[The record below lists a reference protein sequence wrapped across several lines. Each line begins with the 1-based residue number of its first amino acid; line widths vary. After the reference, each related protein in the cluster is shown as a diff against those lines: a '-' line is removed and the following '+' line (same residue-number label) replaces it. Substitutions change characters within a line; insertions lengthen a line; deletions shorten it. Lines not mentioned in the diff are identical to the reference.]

1 MLTEG
6 MFLVDRYEILS
17 KVGAGGMSD
26 VYKAKDHILGRM
38 VAIKVLKQEF
48 SEDINFVTKFRTEAQ
63 SAAGLEHPN
72 IVNIYDVGSESGLHF
87 IVMEYVEGITLKTY
101 VEKKGQLSFKEAT
114 SIAIQ
119 VARGIEA
126 AHNKEITHRDIKPQN
141 IMISTDGKVKVTDF
155 GIAKAISSNTIS
167 SDAMGSVH
175 YASPEQARNGFIDG
189 RSDIYS
195 LGIVMYEMVTGRVPF
210 DGETTVAVAIQHLQE
225 EMVVPTAFAVD
236 LPISYEKI
244 ILKCTQKNPE
254 RRYQT
259 VVDLLADLRQ
269 ALVTPDEDF
278 VVIAP
283 VIMGDTRIV
292 NGDEL
297 EAIQA
302 TAEEADLD
310 SENGFAEADEDEYDE
325 EDDNEDA
332 TGFLDPKMEK
342 IVTIGGIALA
352 VLIVA
357 ILVFLGSSMIFDWLN
372 FGNNKNTEDKDSQH
386 TESQI
391 DDDKDSE
398 DVEEVEMI
406 DLIGKSK
413 SEAEKAL
420 KKLGLEFDYV
430 YKESDKADGTVLDQ
444 SIDAGTKVEKG
455 SVIIVIVSGE
465 NPDATLIAIPDVV
478 GEDELTA
485 EQKLKDK
492 GFLVSK
498 EYANSDTVEAGK
510 VISQTPEAKDM
521 KTKGTRVTIVISEGA
536 DTKTVPAN
544 LIGKSEEDAIEAL
557 EELGFVANVVK
568 QTSGGKY
575 PAGTVFKVDGAGTQ
589 KAIGSVIN
597 VYVSNDEETSK
608 VKIPTDLVGKTK
620 EEAEKKLKELGFLV
634 KVKDDTSS
642 DKAKGTVTQVE
653 MAGKEAE
660 KGSTVVI
667 YVSTGA
673 GANEGSGSGDGSGT
687 GDGAGSGTG
696 SGDSTGNGSNE
707 NTGNN

>member
-1 MLTEG
+1 MLAEG
-6 MFLVDRYEILS
+6 MFLVDRYEIIS

-26 VYKAKDHILGRM
+26 VYKAKDHILGRV

-225 EMVVPTAFAVD
+225 EMIVPTAFAVD

-259 VVDLLADLRQ
+259 VAELLADLRQ

-283 VIMGDTRIV
+283 VVMGDTRIV

-297 EAIQA
+297 DMIQA
-302 TAEEADLD
+302 SAEEADLD
-310 SENGFAEADEDEYDE
+310 SENGFAEAEDDDYDE
-325 EDDNEDA
+325 EEDNEDA

-357 ILVFLGSSMIFDWLN
+357 ILVFLGSSMLFDMMN
-372 FGNNKNTEDKDSQH
+372 FGGGKDTQNKDSQH

-398 DVEEVEMI
+398 DVEQVEVPN
-406 DLIGKSK
+406 LVGKTK
-413 SEAEKAL
+413 EQAQKEL
-420 KKLGLEFDYV
+420 EKLGLEFDYV
-430 YKESDKADGTVLDQ
+430 YRESDKKDGTVLDQ
-444 SIDAGTKVEKG
+444 GIEAGSKVDTG
-455 SVIIVIVSGE
+455 SVIIVIVSGD
-465 NPDATLIAIPDVV
+465 NPDATLIEIPNVV
-478 GEDELTA
+478 GEDEVTA
-485 EQKLKDK
+485 EEKLKEK
-492 GFLVSK
+492 GFLVTK
-498 EYANSDTVEAGK
+498 EYAHSDSVEAGK
-510 VISQTPEAKDM
+510 VISQTPDAKD
-521 KTKGTRVTIVISEGA
+521 KKVKGTRVTIVISEGA
-536 DTKTVPAN
+536 ETTIVPAD
-544 LIGKSEEDAIEAL
+544 LVGQDIDTVRSEL
-557 EELGFVANVVK
+557 NKLGFKINVLRDYSNEFP
-568 QTSGGKY
+568 TE
-575 PAGTVFKVDGAGTQ
+575 GTVFRVVGSGTQ
-589 KAIGSVIN
+589 QPNGSTID
-597 VYVSNDEETSK
+597 VYVSIGKAPSSETPDNSEGNG
-608 VKIPTDLVGKTK
+608 DG
-620 EEAEKKLKELGFLV
+620 
-634 KVKDDTSS
+634 
-642 DKAKGTVTQVE
+642 GTNEGGNQ
-653 MAGKEAE
+653 G
-660 KGSTVVI
+660 G
-667 YVSTGA
+667 TG
-673 GANEGSGSGDGSGT
+673 NEGSGE
-687 GDGAGSGTG
+687 
-696 SGDSTGNGSNE
+696 GSN
-707 NTGNN
+707 TTP

>member
-6 MFLVDRYEILS
+6 MFLVDRYEIIS

-26 VYKAKDHILGRM
+26 VYKAKDHILGRV

-225 EMVVPTAFAVD
+225 EMIVPTAFAVD

-259 VVDLLADLRQ
+259 VAELLADLRQ

-283 VIMGDTRIV
+283 VVMGDTRIV

-297 EAIQA
+297 DMIQA
-302 TAEEADLD
+302 SAEEADLD
-310 SENGFAEADEDEYDE
+310 SENGFAEAEDDDYDE
-325 EDDNEDA
+325 EEDNEDA

-357 ILVFLGSSMIFDWLN
+357 ILVFLGSSMLFDMMN
-372 FGNNKNTEDKDSQH
+372 FGGGKDTQNKDSQH

-398 DVEEVEMI
+398 DVEQVEVPN
-406 DLIGKSK
+406 LVGKTK
-413 SEAEKAL
+413 EQAQKEL
-420 KKLGLEFDYV
+420 EKLGLEFDYV
-430 YKESDKADGTVLDQ
+430 YRESDKKDGTVLDQ
-444 SIDAGTKVEKG
+444 GIEAGSKVDTG
-455 SVIIVIVSGE
+455 SVIIVIVSGD
-465 NPDATLIAIPDVV
+465 NPDATLIEIPNVV
-478 GEDELTA
+478 GEDEVTA
-485 EQKLKDK
+485 EEKLKEK
-492 GFLVSK
+492 GFLVTK
-498 EYANSDTVEAGK
+498 EYAHSDSVEAGK
-510 VISQTPEAKDM
+510 VISQTPDAKD
-521 KTKGTRVTIVISEGA
+521 KKVKGTRVTIVISEGA
-536 DTKTVPAN
+536 ETTIVPAD
-544 LIGKSEEDAIEAL
+544 LVGQDIDTVRSEL
-557 EELGFVANVVK
+557 NKLGFKINVLRDYSNEFP
-568 QTSGGKY
+568 TE
-575 PAGTVFKVDGAGTQ
+575 GTVFRVVGSGTQ
-589 KAIGSVIN
+589 QPNGSTID
-597 VYVSNDEETSK
+597 VYVSIGKAPSSETPDNSEGNG
-608 VKIPTDLVGKTK
+608 DG
-620 EEAEKKLKELGFLV
+620 
-634 KVKDDTSS
+634 
-642 DKAKGTVTQVE
+642 GTNEGGNQ
-653 MAGKEAE
+653 G
-660 KGSTVVI
+660 G
-667 YVSTGA
+667 TG
-673 GANEGSGSGDGSGT
+673 NEGSGE
-687 GDGAGSGTG
+687 
-696 SGDSTGNGSNE
+696 GSN
-707 NTGNN
+707 TTP

>member
-17 KVGAGGMSD
+17 KIGAGGMSD

-72 IVNIYDVGSESGLHF
+72 IVNIYDVGSENGMHF

-119 VARGIEA
+119 VARGIET
-126 AHNKEITHRDIKPQN
+126 AHNKAITHRDIKPQN

-210 DGETTVAVAIQHLQE
+210 DGDSTVAVAIQHLQE
-225 EMVVPTAFAVD
+225 EMVVPSAYAAD

-259 VVDLLADLRQ
+259 VADLLADLRQ

-283 VIMGDTRIV
+283 LVMGDTRII
-292 NGDEL
+292 NGEEL
-297 EAIQA
+297 DAIKT
-302 TAEEADLD
+302 TADDADLE
-310 SENGFAEADEDEYDE
+310 SENGFAASEDGEDSEE
-325 EDDNEDA
+325 EDSEDA

-342 IVTIGGIALA
+342 VVTFGAIALA
-352 VLIVA
+352 ILIVA
-357 ILVFLGSSMIFDWLN
+357 IIVFLAANIIIDAMN
-372 FGNNKNTEDKDSQH
+372 FGGKNTETGNSQQ
-386 TESQI
+386 TESQTG
-391 DDDKDSE
+391 DDVVDEDK
-398 DVEEVEMI
+398 EEVEMI
-406 DLIGKSK
+406 DIVGMSK
-413 SEAEKAL
+413 DEAEKAL
-420 KKLGLEFDYV
+420 AKIGLELDFV
-430 YKESDKADGTVLDQ
+430 YQESDEKDGTVLEQ
-444 SIDAGTKVEKG
+444 GEKKGTMVEKG
-455 SVIIVIVSGE
+455 STIIVIISGE
-465 NPDATLIAIPDVV
+465 NPDATLTAIPDVV
-478 GEDELTA
+478 GKDEATA
-485 EQKLKDK
+485 EQTLKDK
-492 GFLVSK
+492 GFLVTK
-498 EYANSDTVEAGK
+498 DYEYSDTVEVGK
-510 VISQTPEAKDM
+510 VISQTPEADEK
-521 KTKGTRVTIVISEGA
+521 KTKGTRVTIIISEGA
-536 DTKTVPAN
+536 NTKTVPAN
-544 LIGKSEEDAIEAL
+544 LIGKTESDAIKAL
-557 EELGFVANVVK
+557 KDLGFIANVVK
-568 QTSGGKY
+568 QTSNGAY

-589 KAIGSVIN
+589 KAVGSTIN
-597 VYVSNDEETSK
+597 VYVSNDETTK
-608 VKIPTDLVGKTK
+608 VMIPTNLVGMTQD
-620 EEAEKKLKELGFLV
+620 EAGRELENLGFLV
-634 KVKDDTSS
+634 KVKDDKESTEPE
-642 DKAKGTVTQVE
+642 GTVTLVE
-653 MAGKEAE
+653 MAGVEVKE
-660 KGSTVVI
+660 GSTVVI

-673 GANEGSGSGDGSGT
+673 GANEGSGTDSSEGTGEGSGDATST
-687 GDGAGSGTG
+687 
-696 SGDSTGNGSNE
+696 GDSTGI
-707 NTGNN
+707 TTP